1 MIQHILRTNR
11 NTLKAGTAPMNK
23 FFKETNE
30 QLVRNNLAMDE
41 IIISY
46 IDSLRK
52 KTFKYVLIQIKKVQF
67 QITNCNT
74 Q

>member
-1 MIQHILRTNR
+1 
-11 NTLKAGTAPMNK
+11 MNK

-30 QLVRNNLAMDE
+30 QLVRNNLAIDE

-52 KTFKYVLIQIKKVQF
+52 KTLSNTFLFKLKKYSFKLQTATHNKSEIPF
-67 QITNCNT
+67 NQ
-74 Q
+74 

>member
-1 MIQHILRTNR
+1 
-11 NTLKAGTAPMNK
+11 MNK

-30 QLVRNNLAMDE
+30 QLVRNNLAIDE

-52 KTFKYVLIQIKKVQF
+52 KTLSNTFLFKLKK
-67 QITNCNT
+67 
-74 Q
+74 

>member
-1 MIQHILRTNR
+1 
-11 NTLKAGTAPMNK
+11 MNK

-30 QLVRNNLAMDE
+30 QLVRNNLAIDE

-52 KTFKYVLIQIKKVQF
+52 KHF
-67 QITNCNT
+67 QIRSYSN
-74 Q
+74 